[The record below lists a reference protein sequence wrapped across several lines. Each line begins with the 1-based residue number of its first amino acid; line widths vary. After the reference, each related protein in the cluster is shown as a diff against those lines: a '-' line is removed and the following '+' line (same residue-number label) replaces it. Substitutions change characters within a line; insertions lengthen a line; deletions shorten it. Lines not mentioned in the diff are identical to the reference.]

1 MIPYSSLLSALGSN
15 VLELKFNRRRP
26 RKDLSRSR
34 RMLCTLDY
42 NILNGEKGIKILN
55 FKAPSSAAAYN
66 TKENGLVVAW
76 DILMQDWRTI
86 NTESC
91 NIITTIPTSPE
102 EGFWEYFNNIIL
114 PMSGAQKVAFINS

>member
-15 VLELKFNRRRP
+15 VLEVKFSRRRP
-26 RKDLSRSR
+26 KAGVAKTR

-42 NILNGEKGIKILN
+42 GLLNSEKGAKILN
-55 FKAPSSAAAYN
+55 FKAPSSSSAYN
-66 TKENGLVVAW
+66 AKENGLVVAW

-91 NIITTIPTSPE
+91 NIITTIPTSPQE
-102 EGFWEYFNNIIL
+102 AFWEYFDNIIL
-114 PMSGAQKVAFINS
+114 PMSSAQKVNFINT